1 MKSCSARALRPLWV
15 MIAILGCAKVP
26 QKLKLEHPHKENELI
41 LTVHPG
47 ESLQVETLLRSHS
60 SASVE
65 ILNDRS
71 MVVRFPEGETVDL
84 EAVAQDL
91 AKDRRVQAV
100 EANLIYTLD
109 ERLPNDPDFSRLY
122 GLHNTGAS
130 GGVVGA
136 DIGAAKAWDYSTG
149 SAAVLIGIIDSGTDY
164 NHPDLADNIWKNP
177 GETGL
182 DANGQDR
189 RTNGIDDDGN
199 GYVDDWN
206 GWDFYNNDNDPM
218 DDNSHGTHV
227 AGTIG
232 GRGNNGRGV
241 VGVNWTVSMVP
252 IKVFSGAGQSS
263 SDILIKGIDYATS
276 LGVVASNNSWGGG
289 AYSEAMLAAIQRAN
303 DKGILFVAAAGNN
316 SSNNDSI
323 PHYPSNYDVPNI
335 ISVASTDRRDALSY
349 FSNFG
354 VKTVHV
360 AAPGSDIWS
369 TVPNNGYGA
378 KSGTSMATPHV
389 TGLVALLKAKY
400 PSLKA
405 QDLKNR
411 IIGATQFVSQIQNAV
426 KFGRISAASA
436 LENDN
441 VAPAAVQ
448 DITILD
454 TGVKDVRVSWKESGD
469 DGDEGQAS
477 RYLVR
482 LSAEPIL
489 DDSDWEAA
497 TPIAVSDLIRQNGT
511 VTTRITGLEYNQSAY
526 LAVRAVDN
534 VGNMSA
540 ASDSVGFTLK
550 PVAVLLSEDAVSDT
564 NWSKLGGSWSL
575 ANLSGVSVLTDS
587 ANGSYQNN
595 IDIAA
600 ETVDFPFTDND
611 LMLDVKSRYQLESAY
626 DYGYIELSKDQ
637 GQTWIELKKVTGSS
651 DWTTLSL
658 SLKDVLQGAS
668 VFRIRFRLKTDYS
681 ITYDGWDIDSFQVV
695 GRQL

>member
-1 MKSCSARALRPLWV
+1 MKSRSTRALRPLWV

-41 LTVHPG
+41 LTVRSG
-47 ESLQVETLLRSHS
+47 ESLQVDALLRSHT
-60 SASVE
+60 SAKVE
-65 ILNDRS
+65 ILNERS
-71 MVVRFPEGETVDL
+71 MVVRFPQGEAVDL

-91 AKDRRVQAV
+91 AADRRVQAV
-100 EANLIYTLD
+100 EANLIYRLD
-109 ERLPNDPDFSRLY
+109 ERVPNDPDFNRLY
-122 GLHNTGAS
+122 GLRNDGAS

-136 DIGAAKAWDYSTG
+136 DIGMTKAWDFSTG
-149 SAAVLIGIIDSGTDY
+149 SASVLVGIIDSGTDY
-164 NHPDLADNIWKNP
+164 NHLDLADNIWKNP
-177 GETGL
+177 GETGQ
-182 DANGQDR
+182 DFNGQDR
-189 RTNGIDDDGN
+189 STNGIDDDGN
-199 GYVDDWN
+199 GYVDDWH
-206 GWDFYNNDNDPM
+206 GWDFFNNDNDPM

-241 VGVNWTVSMVP
+241 VGVNWSVSMVP
-252 IKVFSGAGQSS
+252 IKVFSGAGESS
-263 SDILIKGIDYATS
+263 ADVLIKGIDYATN

-303 DKGILFVAAAGNN
+303 EKNILFIAAAGNN
-316 SSNNDSI
+316 SSNNDAVA
-323 PHYPSNYDVPNI
+323 HYPSSYDVPNI
-335 ISVASTDRRDALSY
+335 IAVASTDRRDALSY

-354 VKTVHV
+354 VKSVHV

-369 TVPNNGYGA
+369 TIPNNGYGT

-389 TGLVALLKAKY
+389 TGLVALLKAEY

-411 IIGATQFVSQIQNAV
+411 IIGATQFVPQIQNAV

-436 LENDN
+436 LENDSL
-441 VAPAAVQ
+441 APAAVQ
-448 DITILD
+448 DITILE
-454 TGVKDVRVSWKESGD
+454 TGVKDLRVSWKESGD
-469 DGDEGQAS
+469 DGDDGQAS

-482 LSAEPIL
+482 LAAEPIL
-489 DDSDWEAA
+489 DDNDWEAA
-497 TPIAVSDLIRQNGT
+497 ANIAVSEVVRQDGT
-511 VTTRITGLEYNQSAY
+511 VTARITGLDYNQSAF

-534 VGNMSA
+534 VGNLSA
-540 ASDSVGFTLK
+540 ASDSAGFTLK
-550 PVAVLLSEDAVSDT
+550 PVAVLLTEDAVSNT
-564 NWSKLGGSWSL
+564 NWFQLGGTWSL
-575 ANLSGVSVLTDS
+575 ANKNGLSVLTDS
-587 ANGSYQNN
+587 ATGSYQNN

-600 ETVDFPFTDND
+600 ETVDFPFTDSD
-611 LMLDVKSRYQLESAY
+611 LMLDVKNRYQLESAY
-626 DYGYIELSKDQ
+626 DYGYVELSKDQ
-637 GQTWIELKKVTGSS
+637 GQTWIELKKLTGSS

-668 VFRIRFRLKTDYS
+668 VFRIRFRLKSDYS